1 MFVHTFK
8 LSFFAFLINWVN
20 NLAKNKHRKI
30 ICLLD
35 LKLHNHGQT
44 AMYIVHTYIPER
56 IEIAVALLVGKFA
69 LQWCTAVQCTGC
81 SSPEKAFCMP
91 FYWLGVPGCP
101 FFSLGIAYPNFLVL
115 VYVLNT
121 MHQVYIRQSNC
132 IVC

>member
-1 MFVHTFK
+1 MELHKDCVGWI
-8 LSFFAFLINWVN
+8 AFLINWVN
-20 NLAKNKHRKI
+20 ILAQSLPRKI

-44 AMYIVHTYIPER
+44 AMYIPER

-101 FFSLGIAYPNFLVL
+101 FFSLGIAYPRFLVL